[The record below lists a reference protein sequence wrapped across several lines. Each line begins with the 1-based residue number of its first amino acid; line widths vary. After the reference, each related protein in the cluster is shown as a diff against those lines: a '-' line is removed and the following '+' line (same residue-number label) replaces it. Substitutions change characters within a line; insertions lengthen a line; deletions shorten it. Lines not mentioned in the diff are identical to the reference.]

1 MVQRWKA
8 LTPGYRE
15 RFVRIRQ
22 RTKRQPRLRGKAA
35 YKRRQ
40 LELTIPSKFKDLV
53 EPFLNKDLRVE
64 AKRVGNKIVFEAK
77 PV

>member
-1 MVQRWKA
+1 MNPSR
-8 LTPGYRE
+8 GE
-15 RFVRIRQ
+15 HFVKIRQ

-40 LELTIPSKFKDLV
+40 LELTIPSKFKDVV
-53 EPFLNKDLRVE
+53 EPFMNKDLKVE
-64 AKRVGNKIVFEAK
+64 AKRVGNKIIIEAK

>member
-1 MVQRWKA
+1 
-8 LTPGYRE
+8 LNHGYGE

-22 RTKRQPRLRGKAA
+22 RTKRKALLRGKPA

-53 EPFLNKDLRVE
+53 EPFMDKDLKVE
-64 AKRVGNKIVFEAK
+64 AKRVGNKIIIEAK
-77 PV
+77 PIENIP

>member
-1 MVQRWKA
+1 

-22 RTKRQPRLRGKAA
+22 RTKRHPRISGKPV

-40 LELTIPSKFKDLV
+40 LELTIPSKFRDLV
-53 EPFLNKDLRVE
+53 EPFLNKDLKVE
-64 AKRVGNKIVFEAK
+64 AKRVGNKIVIEAK